1 MSKIFKRRKNIRL
14 DKIVLIF
21 HIISF
26 SFVFS
31 AISFLFS
38 SLFLIIEGNI
48 LIQSFYPFIKK
59 MFTDTSIIISLLAG
73 ALLGVL
79 IGFILGKIQ
88 KKNAEKKILLL
99 KDVKAIKTD
108 IFLTLILMIILFL
121 FFSLILSGFIGLILW
136 NMFAEKLDIDIVK
149 FLLTFGIWCF
159 IWSSLLTV
167 GVAFLIPLNIINS
180 YYKLE
185 REKENIKNLILNKNF
200 QKARKKIEELKKKN
214 QFLKF

>member
-200 QKARKKIEELKKKN
+200 QKTKKKIEELKKKN